1 MPRLAYLHSKF
12 FNRDF
17 NKFYSIVED
26 LADKK
31 FNTARAICF
40 NELGI
45 DLSYTIESSFYGF
58 KDKTKSQFGLSLLDS
73 S

>member
-1 MPRLAYLHSKF
+1 MPRIACLHSKF
-12 FNRDF
+12 FNRDL
-17 NKFYSIVED
+17 NKFYSIVDD

-31 FNTARAICF
+31 LNTARAICF

-58 KDKTKSQFGLSLLDS
+58 QDSTKS
-73 S
+73 